1 MSDAKVIPDTNVI
14 VAASIIKNMGELG
27 ITVKH
32 DFYDQSIQ
40 LFSLFSYQKCADGYA
55 MPQIKAECFGVLS
68 RAVKDVYVPKRLSDD
83 AAKEKFYDDA
93 VGIISSSEHKMRELL
108 SRLKK

>member
-1 MSDAKVIPDTNVI
+1 MSDVKIIPDTNVI

-27 ITVKH
+27 IIKH

-40 LFSLFSYQKCADGYA
+40 LFSLFSYPKCADGYA

-68 RAVKDVYVPKRLSDD
+68 RAVKDVYVPKRLSDNV
-83 AAKEKFYDDA
+83 AKEKFYDDA